1 MSKYTIQNVL
11 ESRFPDSAWA
21 DYYDLLVTLRD
32 RFGSALTPTSA
43 SQLKEFMLSVLKA
56 DKDRNQFVIFEN
68 DTPVGWFDLR
78 INKGTDAATSGFF
91 TADLLSEDIAD
102 GCARSVAAIVL
113 ELMQQADCKAVTFMA
128 NNPRSIQLAESM
140 EVERLNRLDRYRLY
154 RSRANTETIERW
166 LTETPAANPDLRL
179 ELYREIPQKHVHEYV
194 RLFDQYLRD
203 MPSEREDG
211 PMFSLSVDTIRQQEA
226 ARREIGSRL
235 YTYALFD
242 EQGQLIGH
250 TNGAI
255 NEHNPVDM
263 YQAMTGINKEYRRR
277 GLSKWLKAALYTKVG
292 EELPGNE
299 YLTTDMRALNEPI
312 LAVNRQMGFELFS
325 EGFEYSINQEALGA
339 LLK

>member
-1 MSKYTIQNVL
+1 MSKYTIRNVL
-11 ESRFPDSAWA
+11 DSRFPESAWV

-32 RFGSALTPTSA
+32 QFGSALTPTSA
-43 SQLKEFMLSVLKA
+43 SHLQEFMQSVLKA
-56 DKDRNQFVIFEN
+56 DRDRNDFVIF
-68 DTPVGWFDLR
+68 DGHTPVGWFDIR
-78 INKGTDAATSGFF
+78 INKGMDSETSGMLI
-91 TADLLSEDIAD
+91 ADLLSEEVAA
-102 GCARSVAAIVL
+102 GCAGSVASVL
-113 ELMQQADCKAVTFMA
+113 LESAQRAGCRSIHFMA
-128 NNPRSIQLAESM
+128 NNPRCIQLAESM
-140 EVERLNRLDRYRLY
+140 QVERLNRLDRYRLY
-154 RSRANTETIERW
+154 RSKANTETIERW
-166 LTETPAANPDLRL
+166 LREIPEANPDLRL
-179 ELYREIPQKHVHEYV
+179 ELYREIPEKHVHEYV

-203 MPSEREDG
+203 MPSEREEG

-263 YQAMTGINKEYRRR
+263 YQAMTGVNEDYRGR

-312 LAVNRQMGFELFS
+312 LAVNRQMGYELFS
-325 EGFEYSINQEALGA
+325 EGFEYSITQEALSA
-339 LLK
+339 LLT